1 MPQSPMVRG
10 GAGVDSSIARRGNRM
25 MIASPAT
32 DGTKQWCRLS
42 WRLEALRAGFAPE
55 VANRLAFWRWLA
67 AQRGE
72 TEERT
77 IAGRGAVPKGAAT

>member
-1 MPQSPMVRG
+1 
-10 GAGVDSSIARRGNRM
+10 
-25 MIASPAT
+25 
-32 DGTKQWCRLS
+32 
-42 WRLEALRAGFAPE
+42 LRAGFTPE

-77 IAGRGAVPKGAAT
+77 IAGRDAVPKGAAT